1 MRSSRLAATALLAI
15 AATLAL
21 AGCSQVVALDP
32 AGDANNPA
40 CADVIVRLPDDLQGL
55 ERRETNAQAT
65 GAWGDPA
72 AVLLRCGVEVPAA
85 STLPCV
91 EVDGIFWLRDGADD
105 PTFVFTTFGR
115 DPAVDVVI
123 DQDAASPGLVLSDLS
138 RMVEF
143 TEPNGLECDDVE
155 DSLGSD

>member
-1 MRSSRLAATALLAI
+1 MRSSRRAAAALLAI
-15 AATLAL
+15 AAALAL
-21 AGCSQVVALDP
+21 AGCSPTVVLDP
-32 AGDANNPA
+32 AADSNNPE
-40 CADVIVRLPDDLQGL
+40 CADVIVRLPDSLEGL
-55 ERRETNAQAT
+55 DRRETNAQAT

-91 EVDGIFWLRDGADD
+91 EVDGIFWLRDDAED

-123 DQDAASPGLVLSDLS
+123 DRDVATPGLVLSDLS
-138 RMVEF
+138 PMVGF
-143 TEPNGLECDDVE
+143 TNKNGLECSSVE
-155 DSLGSD
+155 DTL

>member
-21 AGCSQVVALDP
+21 AGCSPTVVLEP
-32 AGDANNPA
+32 AADSNNPE
-40 CADVIVRLPDDLQGL
+40 CADVIVRLPDSLEGL
-55 ERRETNAQAT
+55 DQRETNAQAT

-91 EVDGIFWLRDGADD
+91 EVDGIFWLRDDTED

-123 DQDAASPGLVLSDLS
+123 DRDVATPGLVLSDLS
-138 RMVEF
+138 PMVGF
-143 TEPNGLECDDVE
+143 TNKNGLECSSVE
-155 DSLGSD
+155 DAL

>member
-1 MRSSRLAATALLAI
+1 MRSSRLAAAALLAI
-15 AATLAL
+15 AAALAL
-21 AGCSQVVALDP
+21 AGCSPTVVLDP
-32 AGDANNPA
+32 AADSNNPE
-40 CADVIVRLPDDLQGL
+40 CADVIVRLPDSLEGL
-55 ERRETNAQAT
+55 DRRETNAQAT

-91 EVDGIFWLRDGADD
+91 EVDGIFWLRDDAED

-123 DQDAASPGLVLSDLS
+123 DRDVATPGLVLSDLS
-138 RMVEF
+138 PMVGF
-143 TEPNGLECDDVE
+143 TNKNGLECSSVE
-155 DSLGSD
+155 DTL

>member
-40 CADVIVRLPDDLQGL
+40 CADVIVRLPDNLQGL

-65 GAWGDPA
+65 GAWGYPA

-143 TEPNGLECDDVE
+143 TEPNGLECDAVE
-155 DSLGSD
+155 DSLGSG

>member
-15 AATLAL
+15 AATLVL
-21 AGCSQVVALDP
+21 AGCSRVVVMDP
-32 AGDANNPA
+32 AADANNPV
-40 CADVIVRLPDDLQGL
+40 CADVIVRLPETLQGL

-65 GAWGDPA
+65 GAWGDPTS
-72 AVLLRCGVEVPAA
+72 VLLRCGVEVPVA

-91 EVDGIFWLRDGADD
+91 EVDGIFWLRDDAED

-123 DQDAASPGLVLSDLS
+123 DRDAASPGLVLSDLS

-155 DSLGSD
+155 DSLGG